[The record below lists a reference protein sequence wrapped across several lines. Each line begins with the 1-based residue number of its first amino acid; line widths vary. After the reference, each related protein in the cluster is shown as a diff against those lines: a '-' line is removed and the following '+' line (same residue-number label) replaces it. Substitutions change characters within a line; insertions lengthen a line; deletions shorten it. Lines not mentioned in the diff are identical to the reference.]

1 MATTID
7 YDERGRPLISGT
19 QRKMGAAGFGQRVGE
34 LGTRAQVAGA
44 HLGRQVGR
52 AGRAA
57 GSFLG
62 QLAELD
68 PYQAGASTREA
79 GISLGQAM
87 HRESPERRQQPSR
100 MTPIIRGAGQ
110 FGAGLLGLERGEQG
124 GEPSPAGA
132 GNATAGGRVTA
143 QALGLDEY
151 GGADARMA
159 RRGSTTASPDVSAEE
174 FAPTAERAGYPQSQ
188 GPLISHGNV
197 ADQTGPVGQALQTL
211 NQPEP
216 WEGSKFITG
225 PSGRQVEI
233 PKPGYGWVVGPSGKR
248 MNIGSGQQ
256 VAPQQPAQQQGA
268 PAQQPRQAQ
277 SFRENLPQRPA
288 APRFGNVRGGNI
300 FEQAQ
305 GFMGQMGRYIDQG
318 GARQAALGAQ
328 ARRAA
333 SIKGWQDWNIK
344 SRQRDT
350 EDWKAKHPDWKQV
363 EPPDAELGGAPPPI
377 MFVNPQD
384 PNQIV
389 TLTPQGAVAHTQE
402 EIQEEHAAAQQWV
415 SEGGDL
421 AAMNEDLV
429 KRGFPPLVG
438 G

>member
-1 MATTID
+1 MPKHPPARQG
-7 YDERGRPLISGT
+7 EFQMPPKGSG
-19 QRKMGAAGFGQRVGE
+19 F
-34 LGTRAQVAGA
+34 
-44 HLGRQVGR
+44 
-52 AGRAA
+52 
-57 GSFLG
+57 
-62 QLAELD
+62 
-68 PYQAGASTREA
+68 
-79 GISLGQAM
+79 
-87 HRESPERRQQPSR
+87 
-100 MTPIIRGAGQ
+100 II
-110 FGAGLLGLERGEQG
+110 
-124 GEPSPAGA
+124 
-132 GNATAGGRVTA
+132 
-143 QALGLDEY
+143 
-151 GGADARMA
+151 
-159 RRGSTTASPDVSAEE
+159 
-174 FAPTAERAGYPQSQ
+174 
-188 GPLISHGNV
+188 
-197 ADQTGPVGQALQTL
+197 
-211 NQPEP
+211 
-216 WEGSKFITG
+216 
-225 PSGRQVEI
+225 
-233 PKPGYGWVVGPSGKR
+233 GPSGKPVFVGEWAR
-248 MNIGSGQQ
+248 QREQPGQGEQARPEGLPDWAYPYRGKWARDETKHPALQVLPALEREERALEQARPQGQQ
-256 VAPQQPAQQQGA
+256 QPTQQQRATQTPAQKQAELDRINEQLRKDWRAAWGNEPVFPGQGRQAA
-268 PAQQPRQAQ
+268 PQQPRQAQ
-277 SFRENLPQRPA
+277 AFRESLPQRPA

-318 GARQAALGAQ
+318 GARQAARGAQ